1 MLKLRSHSAVLI
13 ACLLVPCRAAR
24 RPLLGWW
31 RGPVHFRGTPCR
43 YQAPPIRIPSGD
55 HLWSWSA
62 DGVVAGAWASKRE
75 TELAWGPYGAF
86 GQVGDPWREAVSC
99 CPFVFVD
106 QAKQHRSTLDAF
118 VGEVRDGVGRW
129 GWAKVA
135 AAVGSGTEPQP
146 IFGRRTFPSV
156 TCGGPEHRVSTKN
169 IRLRV
174 FWRLLFVRQTRR
186 TAGTAGIES
195 YGGVQR
201 LACDEGGRG
210 AWGEARRPRGLA
222 VSKGGWPAGRMNAT
236 ALVSGRASSGWARVL
251 LGLPV
256 SAVRGGRPRACP
268 WVTEGRSGSTTSPDR
283 DPPGIEHPGS
293 GPVGELRLGSG
304 HYIGTDAARS
314 KQG

>member
-106 QAKQHRSTLDAF
+106 QAKQHRSTLDAL

-135 AAVGSGTEPQP
+135 AAVGSGTRAPADIRP
-146 IFGRRTFPSV
+146 TNFPERDLWWARAQ
-156 TCGGPEHRVSTKN
+156 GEHEKHT
-169 IRLRV
+169 
-174 FWRLLFVRQTRR
+174 
-186 TAGTAGIES
+186 
-195 YGGVQR
+195 
-201 LACDEGGRG
+201 
-210 AWGEARRPRGLA
+210 
-222 VSKGGWPAGRMNAT
+222 
-236 ALVSGRASSGWARVL
+236 ASSVL
-251 LGLPV
+251 E
-256 SAVRGGRPRACP
+256 AAFCQANQTNC
-268 WVTEGRSGSTTSPDR
+268 WHSGD
-283 DPPGIEHPGS
+283 
-293 GPVGELRLGSG
+293 
-304 HYIGTDAARS
+304 
-314 KQG
+314 